1 MSDTDFFVGV
11 ILVALNV
18 LSGVANIAYGWAPIG
33 VLNLV
38 AAAAAVFVLVREL

>member
-18 LSGVANIAYGWAPIG
+18 LSGIVNIAYWRAPIG

-38 AAAAAVFVLVREL
+38 AAAVVVFVLVMEL